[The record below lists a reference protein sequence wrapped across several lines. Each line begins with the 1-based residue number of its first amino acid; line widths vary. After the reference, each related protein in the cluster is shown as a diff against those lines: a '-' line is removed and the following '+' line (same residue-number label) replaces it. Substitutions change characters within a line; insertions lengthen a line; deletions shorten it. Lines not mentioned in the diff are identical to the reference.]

1 MRTGNKLYIC
11 GFVLG
16 IALAPAALAQPV
28 GTAYVATSWSQD
40 AVVYLDSNFQQIGS
54 FAFGGD
60 PFPNGIAVNPAGEIY
75 AGVFTP
81 SNTVYAYNFSG
92 GFLFNWN
99 DPNSFNLQGMEYML
113 NGNVAI
119 ANGSEIRFH
128 DAATG
133 LLNGTIPNPAGSDTE
148 GLAYDPVN
156 NILFALATDIWALD
170 ANNGNMIYTI
180 PNPAV
185 NNSFTGTGI
194 TYLGNDRLAIGTV
207 EGDWY
212 VVNSQTGN
220 LLNQGNN
227 GVDMYGLKVIPAP
240 SSLAVLALGG
250 MLAVRRRR

>member
-1 MRTGNKLYIC
+1 MMRNTHIVC
-11 GFVLG
+11 GIVLG
-16 IALAPAALAQPV
+16 GMLVPAAFAQPA
-28 GTAYVATSWSQD
+28 GTAYVATSWNQG
-40 AVVYLDSNFQQIGS
+40 AVVYLDSNFQQIGA
-54 FAFGGD
+54 FAFGGN

-81 SNTVYAYNFSG
+81 NNTVYAYDYNG

-119 ANGSEIRFH
+119 ANASEIRFH

-156 NILFALATDIWALD
+156 NIIFALATDIWALD
-170 ANNGNMIYTI
+170 ASNGNMIYTI

-194 TYLGNDRLAIGTV
+194 TYLGNDVLAIGTV

-212 VVNSQTGN
+212 VIDSVTGN
-220 LLNQGNN
+220 LLDFGNN

-240 SSLAVLALGG
+240 GSLV
-250 MLAVRRRR
+250 MLAAGGLLAARRRR